1 MRLWVILK
9 LYIKIYIF
17 NTMACN
23 SCKDERWQLSLK
35 FNAEQKRDLK
45 FQKSVRD
52 FLEAMLLGRST
63 EQIKQ
68 MVEFAVMCETSI
80 IAEDLK
86 TKIDPLKEAC
96 FTHGIPIEVK
106 TLRLK

>member
-1 MRLWVILK
+1 MQQLVILK
-9 LYIKIYIF
+9 RSIVVYTS
-17 NTMACN
+17 NSMPCN
-23 SCKDERWQLSLK
+23 SCKEERWQISLK
-35 FNAEQKRDLK
+35 FNEQQKRDLS

-52 FLEAMLLGRST
+52 FLEAMLLDRST

-86 TKIDPLKEAC
+86 TKIDPLKETC
-96 FTHGIPIEVK
+96 FTHKIPIQVK
-106 TLRLK
+106 SLRLK

>member
-1 MRLWVILK
+1 MQRLAILK
-9 LYIKIYIF
+9 LCISTSIF

-23 SCKDERWQLSLK
+23 SCKDERWQISLK
-35 FNAEQKRDLK
+35 FDEQQKRDLS

-52 FLEAMLLGRST
+52 FLEAMLLDRST

-68 MVEFAVMCETSI
+68 MIEFAVICETSI

-96 FTHGIPIEVK
+96 FTHKIPIQVK
-106 TLRLK
+106 SLRLK